1 MLTLISQVKSA
12 RIAFLSFIF
21 LVFTVC
27 SAFAE
32 SKNRILSFEFYEG
45 TINIELDSSMI
56 VEFNNHVNELS
67 IQAFYNSLSSAK
79 SEPVIAALKSYKEK
93 HQLNDWLYYQLI
105 RKTAQQIS
113 PKAENY
119 PRYTLYKWFFLSK
132 SGYDARLALTN
143 DQILFYVRSEE
154 DIYDIPYYETDGKQY
169 VCLNFH
175 DYPQLNYEKDE
186 IRLINITYPESKTLF
201 SYKISRMPDFR
212 PESYSEKLLK
222 FNYRQKEYHF
232 NVLLNPEVETIFKN
246 YPGVS
251 FESYFNIPLSRET
264 YGSLIPILRKNISG
278 MSQKKGVD
286 YLMRFT
292 RYAFLYKPDEL
303 NFGKEKRLSPE
314 QTLFNDQSDC
324 DDRAAL
330 FFYLV
335 KEIYNLPMIA
345 LLYPTHIT
353 MAVQFNKP
361 LANSITYKGKKYS
374 ICEPTPQSE
383 DLKIGQ
389 IDTKLKNAAFK
400 VVYRYDPVYSFDK

>member
-1 MLTLISQVKSA
+1 MKSA
-12 RIAFLSFIF
+12 ILKFGAFLSLFFI
-21 LVFTVC
+21 LST
-27 SAFAE
+27 AFGE
-32 SKNRILSFEFYEG
+32 SKNRILSFEFYSG
-45 TINIELDSSMI
+45 TFNLELDSSMI
-56 VEFNNHVNELS
+56 VEYSQIPDEPS
-67 IQAFYNSLSSAK
+67 IQSFYSSLKQANYQ
-79 SEPVIAALKSYKEK
+79 PAIHALKAYKEK
-93 HQLNDWLYYQLI
+93 YQLNDWLYYQLI

-119 PRYTLYKWFFLSK
+119 PLYTLYKWFFLSE
-132 SGYDARLALTN
+132 SGYDARLALTKN
-143 DQILFYVRSEE
+143 QILFYVQSEE
-154 DIYDIPYYETDGKQY
+154 DIYDIPYYEKEGKQY

-175 DYPQLNYEKDE
+175 DYSNIDYQKDE
-186 IRLINITYPESKTLF
+186 IKPIDLTYPESRALF
-201 SYKISRMPDFR
+201 SYKVTRMPDFR
-212 PESYSEKLLK
+212 PEDYSEKLLK

-232 NVLLNPEVETIFKN
+232 NVLLNPEIETIFKN

-264 YGSLIPILRKNISG
+264 YSSLIPLIRKNISG

-292 RYAFLYKPDEL
+292 RYAFLYEPDEK

-314 QTLFNDQSDC
+314 QTLFSEHSDC

-361 LANSITYKGKKYS
+361 LANSITYKGKKYAV
-374 ICEPTPQSE
+374 CEPTPQPE

-389 IDTKLKNAAFK
+389 ISNKLKNLAYT
-400 VVYRYDPVYSFDK
+400 VVYQYDPDIK

>member
-1 MLTLISQVKSA
+1 MLTNILKLKSCLLKSVVLLSLIFTLST
-12 RIAFLSFIF
+12 AFG
-21 LVFTVC
+21 
-27 SAFAE
+27 E
-32 SKNRILSFEFYEG
+32 SKNRIISFEFYSG
-45 TINIELDSSMI
+45 TFNLELDSSMI
-56 VEFNNHVNELS
+56 VEFNAVLNEQS
-67 IQAFYNSLSSAK
+67 IQFFYNSLIKANSK
-79 SEPVIAALKSYKEK
+79 PVIDALMAYKEK
-93 HQLNDWLYYQLI
+93 YKLNDWLYYQLI

-119 PRYTLYKWFFLSK
+119 SRYTLYKWFFLAQ
-132 SGYDARLALTN
+132 SGYDARLALSK
-143 DQILFYVRSEE
+143 DQLLFYVRSEE
-154 DIYDIPYYETDGKQY
+154 DIYDIPYYEKDGKQY

-175 DYPQLNYEKDE
+175 DYSNIDYEKDE
-186 IRLINITYPESKTLF
+186 IKPININFPESKTLF
-201 SYKISRMPDFR
+201 SYKVTRMPDFR
-212 PESYSEKLLK
+212 PEDYSEKLLK

-232 NVLLNPEVETIFKN
+232 KVLLNPQVETIFAN

-264 YGSLIPILRKNISG
+264 YGSLIPILKKNTGG

-292 RYAFLYKPDEL
+292 RYAFLYEPDDE

-314 QTLFNDQSDC
+314 QTLFYDHSDC

-345 LLYPTHIT
+345 LLYPTHIS
-353 MAVQFNKP
+353 MAVQFNNP
-361 LANSITYKGKKYS
+361 LANSITYKGKKYAV
-374 ICEPTPQSE
+374 CEPTQQAE

-389 IDTKLKNAAFK
+389 ISNKLKDAAYT
-400 VVYRYDPVYSFDK
+400 VVYQYEPDGN